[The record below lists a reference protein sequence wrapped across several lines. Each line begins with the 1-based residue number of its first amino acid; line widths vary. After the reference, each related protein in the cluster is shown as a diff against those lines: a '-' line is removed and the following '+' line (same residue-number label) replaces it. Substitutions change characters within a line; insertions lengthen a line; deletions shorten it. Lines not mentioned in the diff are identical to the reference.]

1 MISSDL
7 QSHGLYRYR
16 CWSKCKLVVVQ
27 ILLVSIFS
35 VFAVS
40 EIGTAHSA
48 EPSMFPP
55 LVPHVPTESETLNKG
70 NLDSKIGIQTLLLS
84 PLPSPS
90 RDIRVALLL
99 PLSGQ
104 QAALGNAMLEA
115 SQLAMF
121 EMASE
126 QLTIFSIDTKGTPEG
141 ARLAAEQALRNGA
154 SLILGPLLA
163 RSVQAVSSVVGGSG
177 INIIAFSNS
186 RAVAGQNVFIM
197 GFVPRQQVNT
207 IVEYA
212 AKRGLRRLALIAPD
226 NSYGKTVFRS
236 LQNIASVRGIEI
248 VQFAFYKPG
257 ANDFSNEIRSISDYD
272 SRRKALLKQRSML
285 EDKDDEVSKQALKR
299 LENLDTIG
307 EVNFDAILLPDTGPS
322 MSVLAA
328 QLAFFDVDQPAVR
341 YLGLRSWDQ
350 IPNIEREPALRRAWF
365 VAPSMQERRFFVE
378 RFSRIFGKPPPRLVS
393 LAYDATALAAVLAR
407 SPGGPDFSRRAL
419 TNPNGFDGVDGLFR
433 LGEDGVAERA
443 FSILEVRERGF
454 RRLKRSP
461 RTFQEI
467 GQ

>member
-1 MISSDL
+1 MIFSEL
-7 QSHGLYRYR
+7 QSHESYRYQR
-16 CWSKCKLVVVQ
+16 WSKCKLAVAQ
-27 ILLVSIFS
+27 ILLVAIFS

-40 EIGTAHSA
+40 EVDTAHGA
-48 EPSMFPP
+48 EPPMFPP
-55 LVPHVPTESETLNKG
+55 LVPHVPPKAETLNKG
-70 NLDSKIGIQTLLLS
+70 NLVSKIGIQTLLLS
-84 PLPSPS
+84 PLSSPS

-99 PLSGQ
+99 PLSGA

-121 EMASE
+121 EMATE

-141 ARLAAEQALRNGA
+141 ARSAAEQALRNGA

-163 RSVQAVSSVVGGSG
+163 RSVQAVSSVVSGSG
-177 INIIAFSNS
+177 INIVAFSNS
-186 RAVAGQNVFIM
+186 RAVAGRNVFIM

-212 AKRGLRRLALIAPD
+212 ARRGLRRLALMAPD

-236 LQNIASVRGIEI
+236 LQHIASVRGIEI

-272 SRRKALLKQRSML
+272 ARRKALLKQRSML

-365 VAPSMQERRFFVE
+365 VAPSMHERRFFVE

-433 LGEDGVAERA
+433 LGENGVAERA

-461 RTFQEI
+461 RTFQDY
-467 GQ
+467 GH

>member
-1 MISSDL
+1 MIFSEL
-7 QSHGLYRYR
+7 QSHESYRYQR
-16 CWSKCKLVVVQ
+16 WSKCKLAVAQ
-27 ILLVSIFS
+27 ILLVAIFS

-40 EIGTAHSA
+40 EIDTAYAA
-48 EPSMFPP
+48 EPPMFPP
-55 LVPHVPTESETLNKG
+55 LVPHVPPKAETLNKG
-70 NLDSKIGIQTLLLS
+70 NLVSKIGIQTLLLS
-84 PLPSPS
+84 PLSSPS

-99 PLSGQ
+99 PLSGA

-121 EMASE
+121 EMATE

-141 ARLAAEQALRNGA
+141 ARSAAEQALRNGA

-163 RSVQAVSSVVGGSG
+163 RSVQAVSSVVSGSG
-177 INIIAFSNS
+177 INIVAFSNS

-212 AKRGLRRLALIAPD
+212 ARRGLRRLALMAPD

-236 LQNIASVRGIEI
+236 LQHIASVRGIEI

-272 SRRKALLKQRSML
+272 ARRKALLKQRSML

-365 VAPSMQERRFFVE
+365 VAPSMHERRFFVE

-461 RTFQEI
+461 RTFQDY
-467 GQ
+467 GH